1 MNKALTSTLLLLL
14 SSSAFSETLFSI
26 NDLVFQGATR
36 ISLGTYGDSRMAY
49 TEGTFSV
56 SEDETSIF
64 VVGHS
69 QHQAIAEFFL
79 PELAITELV
88 TDLPMAKNKQPFAS
102 VFDRVPT
109 GNPDS
114 INRITG
120 LRHVNDKLILNAV
133 QYYDGDA
140 NNTDTTLVVEQPHQ
154 LDSSPITGFLKLNA
168 RSHSSGWMT
177 KLPTELQDAFQG
189 NYIFGYAS
197 NYAINARN
205 SMGPSAFGVKLDNI
219 LNLASG
225 EEIPTYPLIDYSIT
239 NPLAQDL
246 YNESGN
252 NDLWTEVSAAYVGFV
267 VPGTDTY
274 AVFGT
279 SGGHN
284 SGIGY
289 KITQDNGYQCGGPCP
304 YRASDVYNYYWFF
317 KVSDMI
323 SVAEKQISAHE
334 VKPYEYGEIKLPF
347 QDQSEIP
354 KLLIGANF
362 NQNTNTLYF
371 MLGNADTLQ
380 NQYESA
386 PLLLSYTIN
395 RGNRPTPPASIKI
408 E

>member
-1 MNKALTSTLLLLL
+1 MDKALTSTLLLLL
-14 SSSAFSETLFSI
+14 SSSVFSETLFSI

-56 SEDETSIF
+56 SEDGTSIF

-69 QHQAIAEFFL
+69 QHQAIAEFSL

-88 TDLPMAKNKQPFAS
+88 TDLPMAKNKQPFVS

-120 LRHVNDKLILNAV
+120 LRHINDKLILNAV

-140 NNTDTTLVVEQPHQ
+140 NNTDTTLIVEQPHQ
-154 LDSSPITGFLKLNA
+154 LESSPITGFLKLNA

-177 KLPTELQDAFQG
+177 KLPTELQDVFQG

-205 SMGPSAFGVKLDNI
+205 SMGPSAFGVKLDNV

-323 SVAEKQISAHE
+323 SVAEKKISAHE
-334 VKPYEYGEIKLPF
+334 VRPYEYGEIKLPF
-347 QDQSEIP
+347 QDQNEIP

-380 NQYESA
+380 SQYESA
-386 PLLLSYTIN
+386 PLLLSYTVD
-395 RGNRPTPPASIKI
+395 RGNRPAPPTSIKI